1 MGVRHVREGVI
12 AVMAALVA
20 VGGFAV
26 SHVDAQ
32 EPTDASIAKSTATW
46 AEGDGGVTTFS
57 VTLTNLTDQPLG
69 IDATVP
75 SDAGCAVATDPPELA
90 ANEPPT
96 EVKVELGA
104 DCDTSAGKLEAQL
117 TVGNATF
124 AVSVA
129 EPSSPDTPWTQLRVF
144 YVLFAT
150 SLVIVA
156 VALLVL
162 GRERWWKPLKG
173 LKADWDFKDAWAT
186 NVTALGAILTGVVG
200 SSSVVKAIL
209 GEDAEKSIAL
219 ATVGAAVAAAIAV
232 AAPILLSVLKR
243 DKSYTLL
250 GVLLANALVV
260 TAALGELWLVAWSGS
275 RLERFGTGEDVA
287 LFVAVGGAGLLLV
300 VYVVHNT
307 YTVWVEGTKVTLKEP
322 DVELLATALHLK
334 YCCNVE
340 AITAADFGAVEKN
353 LKELLNLPET
363 DDEVEDESGAAP
375 AARRLTAI
383 RPLAAT
389 RTVSPPDRGIGI

>member
-1 MGVRHVREGVI
+1 MGVRRQVV
-12 AVMAALVA
+12 AVMAAA
-20 VGGFAV
+20 VGMVGLAV
-26 SHVDAQ
+26 PHVGAQ

-46 AEGDGGVTTFS
+46 AEDDGGIATFT

-75 SDAGCAVATDPPELA
+75 SDAGCGVTTDPAELA

-104 DCDTSAGKLEAQL
+104 DCDTSAGKLVTQL

-124 AVSVA
+124 EVSAVA
-129 EPSSPDTPWTQLRVF
+129 EPSAPDTPWGQLRVF
-144 YVLFAT
+144 YVLLFA

-162 GRERWWKPLKG
+162 GRDRWWKPLAG

-209 GEDAEKSIAL
+209 GEDAEQSIAL
-219 ATVGAAVAAAIAV
+219 ATVGAAAAAAIAV

-243 DKSYTLL
+243 DRSYTLL
-250 GVLLANALVV
+250 GVLVANALVV

-275 RLERFGTGEDVA
+275 RLERFGTGEDWA
-287 LFVAVGGAGLLLV
+287 LFVALGGAALLLV
-300 VYVVHNT
+300 VYVVRNT
-307 YTVWVEGTKVTLKEP
+307 YTVWVEGTTVKLKEP

-340 AITAADFGAVEKN
+340 EITAADFGAVEKN

-383 RPLAAT
+383 RPLAAA
-389 RTVSPPDRGIGI
+389 RTVAPPDRGIGI